1 MTVAINSLSQSP
13 SVSTGSLQSPA
24 VMVEMARMLGSLQVD
39 LAKAFAQKAEMEEQ
53 MSQAQ
58 VDAAQKNYDDVLKR
72 IQEASQ
78 QEHHR
83 SFWQTFVKVIE
94 VAVTVVAGVI
104 ALSSGIGAFAMFGI
118 TTALVAFAESSAMDP
133 IKKGLSQVFQDM
145 GLPKSVA
152 DIVVSVVIT
161 AAVVAASV
169 ACGKACSAG
178 IEMYSAAKTAVQDGV
193 EMSNYAETAAQNAS
207 GSAARTAGV
216 SSVKIATVAAAQMV
230 MSENLAQEI
239 VAALPIK
246 GQLAKEITAIIATV
260 IQDILCAFA
269 MAKGANMGNGGAVP
283 GFVAKLPSMSSLV
296 KGEMVL
302 QALSLVPQGITA
314 YTYGKQA
321 SILGDLADASSSS
334 ELIHGMMSMI
344 SADQKSSARFE
355 KGVWGGFQD
364 ENARCGGD
372 LFRGDAA
379 FADVLAHRAV

>member
-13 SVSTGSLQSPA
+13 SVPTGSLQSPA

-53 MSQAQ
+53 MSRAQ
-58 VDAAQKNYDDVLKR
+58 VDAAQKNYDDVLKK

-83 SFWQTFVKVIE
+83 SFWQRFVKVIE

-104 ALSSGIGAFAMFGI
+104 ALSSGVGAFAMFGI
-118 TTALVAFAESSAMDP
+118 TTALVAFAESPAMDP

-178 IEMYSAAKTAVQDGV
+178 IEMYNAGKVAVEDASETVAESAGT
-193 EMSNYAETAAQNAS
+193 
-207 GSAARTAGV
+207 SA
-216 SSVKIATVAAAQMV
+216 SSVPTGKVATIAAAQMV

-269 MAKGANMGNGGAVP
+269 MAKGGNMGNGGAVP

-344 SADQKSSARFE
+344 SVDQKSSARFE

-372 LFRGDAA
+372 LF
-379 FADVLAHRAV
+379 